1 MRFRARNRSGTDE
14 LVLTPLEETAMKIRD
29 AMTRD
34 VCMVRPDQTLR
45 DAAHMM
51 AELDIGALPVQE
63 NDRLVGMITD
73 RDIAVRAVAEGWG
86 SDTQIRKVMSSEIK
100 YCYDDQDI
108 EEVTRNMS
116 DQRLRRLP
124 VMNRDK
130 RLVGILSLGDL
141 AREGSTQDDAGEALC
156 GISRPGG
163 QHSQTA
169 QRPH

>member
-1 MRFRARNRSGTDE
+1 
-14 LVLTPLEETAMKIRD
+14 
-29 AMTRD
+29 
-34 VCMVRPDQTLR
+34 MVRPDQTLR

-73 RDIAVRAVAEGWG
+73 RDIAVRAVAEGRG
-86 SDTQIRKVMSSEIK
+86 ADTPIREAMTKEIK
-100 YCYDDQDI
+100 YCYEDQDI
-108 EEVTRNMS
+108 EEVTRNMG
-116 DQRLRRLP
+116 DLRLRRLP

-130 RLVGILSLGDL
+130 RLVGILALGDL
-141 AREGSTQDDAGEALC
+141 AREGSTQDDASEALC